1 MYKFKQN
8 DIIKNTVIA
17 YPQYKFTLYND
28 SVYIND
34 QADTGIYASGSLW
47 VNDLNLTAGTT
58 GSHII
63 YTNLSKA
70 SKIGGNK
77 VYNVNN
83 YPVSGAAAFSFSITR
98 EFIATSSVGG
108 YEPIYTTGYGSPATS
123 SIAKF
128 IALRTSIDEREIDS
142 SVFKFSNYFTR
153 TLSLEGNTGSLDGTL
168 LQNINMLS
176 VDNIF
181 YGSSIKPG
189 SVSLEFYQ
197 TGSLCAK
204 AQDTKKNGVLI
215 EESNTHIGAG
225 TAVGFVLYEEGIF
238 ILTNTGSLG
247 SYQEYFVQP
256 TASATGI
263 PAILDVPRW
272 TNFGS
277 YQNITGSSGTG
288 MSGSTYVVDF
298 KGTTVQ
304 PTMALFAYAPKNQL
318 NWSNNPTYLDSSTKP
333 YYINESGSTYYK
345 ESEATL
351 VKNVVSSSFSNYSSS
366 FDATTYIRTIGVYDE
381 DKNLIAVAK
390 VANPVKKTAEQD
402 YTFKLKLDL

>member
-1 MYKFKQN
+1 MYRFKQN

-28 SVYIND
+28 SVYINN
-34 QADTGIYASGSLW
+34 QTNTGVYTSGSLW
-47 VNDLNLTAGTT
+47 VNDLNLPITS
-58 GSHII
+58 SHII

-77 VYNVNN
+77 IYNVDN

-98 EFIATSSVGG
+98 EFIAKSSAGG
-108 YEPIYTTGYGSPATS
+108 YEPIYTTGYGSPPTS

-128 IALRTSIDEREIDS
+128 IALRNSIDEREIDS
-142 SVFKFSNYFTR
+142 PVYKFSEYFTD
-153 TLSLEGNTGSLDGTL
+153 TLSLGGADGSINGNL

-197 TGSLCAK
+197 TGTLCAK

-215 EESNTHIGAG
+215 EQDNTNIGSG
-225 TAVGFVLYEEGIF
+225 TTVGFILYEEGVF
-238 ILTNTGSLG
+238 ILTNTDSLG
-247 SYQEYFVQP
+247 AYKEYFVQP
-256 TASATGI
+256 TASA
-263 PAILDVPRW
+263 LDVPALLDNPRW

-277 YQNITGSSGTG
+277 YQNISGSTVTG

-298 KGTTVQ
+298 KGVTAQ
-304 PTMALFAYAPKNQL
+304 PALTLFAYAPKNKL

-345 ESEATL
+345 ENEATL
-351 VKNVVSSSFSNYSSS
+351 VKNVVSSSFSNYSST
-366 FDATTYIRTIGVYDE
+366 FAATTYIRTIGVYDE